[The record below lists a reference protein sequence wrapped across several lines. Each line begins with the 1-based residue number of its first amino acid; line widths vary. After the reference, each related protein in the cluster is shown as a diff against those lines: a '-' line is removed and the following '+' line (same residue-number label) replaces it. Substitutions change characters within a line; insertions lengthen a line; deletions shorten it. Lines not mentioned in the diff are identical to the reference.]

1 MAVFFQQEVASRNK
15 FQRLFW
21 EKAKIVRGRIQ
32 HSENTLLHTLNLN
45 IIRIEKDKTK
55 NKDKLISVK
64 PVFTCTV
71 SIWWWYWNTK
81 IHQLCYGLLHL
92 AFCNILKMWSGG
104 LHRGEP
110 VHTLVTCLEWSSL
123 LSVIRN
129 AKSVAGLLGL
139 FCNLLVPVAVIS
151 VLMPFG
157 TNTVG
162 PVRWKLKWNEIT
174 DWAVKGLF
182 FMTTTTQLCPK
193 KWMVSCA

>member
-1 MAVFFQQEVASRNK
+1 M
-15 FQRLFW
+15 
-21 EKAKIVRGRIQ
+21 
-32 HSENTLLHTLNLN
+32 LNLCSH
-45 IIRIEKDKTK
+45 IQYTYDDDTEIQKDFF
-55 NKDKLISVK
+55 V
-64 PVFTCTV
+64 
-71 SIWWWYWNTK
+71 IWL
-81 IHQLCYGLLHL
+81 QLCYRLLYV
-92 AFCNILKMWSGG
+92 AFCNILKIWSGG

-110 VHTLVTCLEWSSL
+110 VRTLVKCPQWSSL

-182 FMTTTTQLCPK
+182 FMTTTIQLCPK
-193 KWMVSCA
+193 KWMVSCDLKLLFFLKLLPVNSNPDDFLYAHAAFFLISFIT